1 MWNDTY
7 WQLEAAN
14 TPWAAAFSDME
25 QKKNLVHV
33 FTVELIAFT
42 TLQGFNNV
50 NKKKKINK
58 EDISRIWKVFNR
70 QVIQCCLLLY
80 IKIYAC
86 THLALVDIYLSII
99 SFLYVV
105 AAPH

>member
-50 NKKKKINK
+50 NKKIN
-58 EDISRIWKVFNR
+58 
-70 QVIQCCLLLY
+70 Q
-80 IKIYAC
+80 
-86 THLALVDIYLSII
+86 
-99 SFLYVV
+99 
-105 AAPH
+105 

>member
-42 TLQGFNNV
+42 
-50 NKKKKINK
+50 
-58 EDISRIWKVFNR
+58 
-70 QVIQCCLLLY
+70 
-80 IKIYAC
+80 
-86 THLALVDIYLSII
+86 IYLSIYLII

>member
-50 NKKKKINK
+50 NKKNK
-58 EDISRIWKVFNR
+58 SIR
-70 QVIQCCLLLY
+70 
-80 IKIYAC
+80 KIYQGSEKYLIDKSFSVVFSC
-86 THLALVDIYLSII
+86 TLKYMHALIL
-99 SFLYVV
+99 
-105 AAPH
+105 H